1 MANTQ
6 TKEKK
11 VAVKLFKGA
20 GAYGD
25 DVQVIVNGKAFLI
38 KRGEEVEV
46 PEYVAEILKQ
56 QEAQLNLASEI
67 S

>member
-6 TKEKK
+6 TKGKK
-11 VAVKLFKGA
+11 VTIKLFKGA
-20 GAYGD
+20 GAYDD
-25 DVQVIVNGKAFLI
+25 DVQVIVNGKVFLI

-56 QEAQLNLASEI
+56 QAKQLTLASEI